1 MPMIFNFWNKR
12 KDIDLAVLEFQNKRK
27 LDLTILVTEL
37 KEIAC
42 NLQFWYSGI
51 AGRNVEL

>member
-1 MPMIFNFWNKR
+1 MIFNFQNKR